1 MFSLTSVPS
10 TTTVLSA
17 YTTFAA
23 SAMFV
28 RTVLNEVQNM
38 SRQLIPKA
46 LLDKILSKIGGIIGN
61 LSPRMTLVI
70 DEYINGHTLNQVYE
84 SSEAY
89 LRTKISPS
97 ISRLKLSKAPQ
108 ETNFSL
114 TVNKGEKIV
123 DDFQGIEL
131 TWEMISVQNQ
141 KTSFDYEGL
150 YSTENVESKSFELS
164 FNRKD
169 MEMVL
174 SCYLPYVMKR
184 GKIIKEENQVV
195 KLYSIGSYHGDTNL
209 NHPSTF
215 DTLAMDPVLKKEVMD
230 DLDRFVKR
238 RDYYQR
244 VGKAWKRGYLLYGPP
259 GTGKS
264 SLIAAMANYLKFD
277 IYDLELSSIRNNSN
291 FRQLLLYT
299 ANRSILVIEDID
311 CSVELQNRQV
321 QTYNPSDDSQLT
333 LSGLLNFIDGLWSS
347 CGDERIIVFTTNHK
361 ERLDPALLRPGRM
374 DMHIHMSY
382 CSPSGFRILASNYLG
397 VKNHSMF
404 IEIEKLIT
412 EVEVTPAEI
421 AEQLM
426 KSEEADVSLGGLVNF
441 LQIKKIQTPGGKEEN
456 EIDETGNEEEIKK
469 GDEKKRGKINKKK
482 GRMGKKQKVGF

>member
-1 MFSLTSVPS
+1 MFSLASVPS
-10 TTTVLSA
+10 TTSVLSA

-38 SRQLIPKA
+38 GSQVIPKA
-46 LLDKILSKIGGIIGN
+46 LQDKILSKIGGIIGN

-70 DEYINGHTLNQVYE
+70 DEYNSLALNQVYE

-89 LRTKISPS
+89 LRTKITPS
-97 ISRLKLSKAPQ
+97 ISRLRVSKAPQ

-114 TVNKGEKIV
+114 TVNKGEKVV
-123 DDFQGIEL
+123 DAFQGIEL
-131 TWEMISVQNQ
+131 TWEMICVEKQ

-150 YSTENVESKSFELS
+150 YSSENVERKSFELS

-174 SCYLPYVMKR
+174 SCYLPYVMER

-195 KLYSIGSYHGDTNL
+195 KLYSLGSYYGDTHL

-215 DTLAMDPVLKKEVMD
+215 DTLALDPVLKKELID

-238 RDYYQR
+238 GDYYRR

-264 SLIAAMANYLKFD
+264 SLIAAMANYLKFN
-277 IYDLELSSIRNNSN
+277 IYDLELTSIHNNSN
-291 FRQLLLYT
+291 FRQLLLST

-321 QTYNPSDDSQLT
+321 QTCNPSDDSQV
-333 LSGLLNFIDGLWSS
+333 I
-347 CGDERIIVFTTNHK
+347 
-361 ERLDPALLRPGRM
+361 
-374 DMHIHMSY
+374 
-382 CSPSGFRILASNYLG
+382 NY
-397 VKNHSMF
+397 
-404 IEIEKLIT
+404 I
-412 EVEVTPAEI
+412 
-421 AEQLM
+421 
-426 KSEEADVSLGGLVNF
+426 
-441 LQIKKIQTPGGKEEN
+441 
-456 EIDETGNEEEIKK
+456 
-469 GDEKKRGKINKKK
+469 
-482 GRMGKKQKVGF
+482 